1 MNFRQRLITSILWLA
16 VALVMAVTLDLG
28 VPSTMNEAA
37 RAFVVVVALF
47 LAAIY
52 LLDPKGLVSQKPFPD
67 DDDLFE

>member
-1 MNFRQRLITSILWLA
+1 MNFRQRLITSALWLA

-28 VPSTMNEAA
+28 VPSTANEAA
-37 RAFVVVVALF
+37 RAFVVVVALL

-52 LLDPKGLVSQKPFPD
+52 LLDPNGLVSQKPFPD